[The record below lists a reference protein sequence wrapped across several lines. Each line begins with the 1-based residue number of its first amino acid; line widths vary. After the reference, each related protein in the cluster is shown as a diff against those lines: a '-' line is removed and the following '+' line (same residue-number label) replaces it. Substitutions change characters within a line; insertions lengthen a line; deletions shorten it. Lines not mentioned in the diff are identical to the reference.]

1 MHPVYSCRHKKLRLI
16 QSKFRV
22 TCLSDTKTHPPH
34 LPAELISTFLLAFIN
49 TACME
54 AFTWYLNWQLNYLF
68 KFSDMTNQGFYPITI
83 FLSDKII
90 LSLLDSIIDL

>member
-1 MHPVYSCRHKKLRLI
+1 MHPVYSFRHKKLKLI
-16 QSKFRV
+16 QSKFRIV
-22 TCLSDTKTHPPH
+22 SQTPKLTPLH

-49 TACME
+49 IACME

-68 KFSDMTNQGFYPITI
+68 KFSDMTSQGFYPITI